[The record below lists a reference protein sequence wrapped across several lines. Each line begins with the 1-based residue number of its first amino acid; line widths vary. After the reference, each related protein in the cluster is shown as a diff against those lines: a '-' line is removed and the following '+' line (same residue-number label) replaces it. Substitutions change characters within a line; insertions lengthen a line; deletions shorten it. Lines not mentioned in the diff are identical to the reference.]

1 MEVVAGWLLTSKYL
15 NSSKLFSLKES
26 RAELPAL
33 RKAETFCA
41 RQTSGPLVLIGAYP
55 TPIRIFYLAAS
66 DAAAICDRLLFPIHI
81 HLHQNRRQVRESEI
95 LDWPY
100 PRKLAVRPEEYHKT
114 NWP

>member
-41 RQTSGPLVLIGAYP
+41 RQTSRTSGALVLIGAYP
-55 TPIRIFYLAAS
+55 TLL
-66 DAAAICDRLLFPIHI
+66 DAD
-81 HLHQNRRQVRESEI
+81 
-95 LDWPY
+95 
-100 PRKLAVRPEEYHKT
+100 
-114 NWP
+114 